1 MTNILEGRKHYK
13 PFRYPKLAE
22 LQDLHEKMHWIA
34 DEIKLDDDIRHW
46 HDKLGNNERKLLTEL
61 FRFFV
66 GADSDVLDGYANLT
80 YYFQK
85 TPEAAMVLSSIG
97 AREGVHLVSYS
108 LLIDTVGMPEN
119 IYKSFLEYEEI
130 SDKHDYVHRAF
141 TDLKTASRELENV
154 DEAISNPGD
163 WFIEIIDKLKEEHV
177 HTRRAYLKALAKVV
191 CITGCFIEG
200 LQLFSSFAV
209 LKNFEYTYKAMPGM
223 NDIVDFSIR
232 DEDIHIATCA
242 EIYKIMKAE
251 FSDIVDFE
259 DLEVEIQ
266 AICKDMVNLE
276 NRFIDLMFDAADNQI
291 KGLTKDELKQFIVAL
306 ANGRLTQ
313 FGINPVFPETRNP
326 LNWLDFLIYSKG
338 HTNFFERRAT
348 EYGKGTMT
356 GTLSDEAFSL

>member
-1 MTNILEGRKHYK
+1 MTNILEGRSYYK
-13 PFRYPKLAE
+13 PFRYPQLFE
-22 LQDLHEKMHWIA
+22 LVDKHEKMHWIA

-46 HDKLGNNERKLLTEL
+46 HDKLGDNERRLLTEL

-66 GADSDVLDGYANLT
+66 GADNDVLDGYANLT

-85 TPEAAMVLSSIG
+85 TPEAAMLLASIG
-97 AREGVHLVSYS
+97 AREAVHLMSYS

-130 SDKHDYVHRAF
+130 ADKHDYVHEAF
-141 TDLKTASRELENV
+141 DALKQSKSSMDTKEFFASTNMSLALAQIIYNSEKAFYEN
-154 DEAISNPGD
+154 
-163 WFIEIIDKLKEEHV
+163 
-177 HTRRAYLKALAKVV
+177 LAKVV

-209 LKNFEYTYKAMPGM
+209 LKNFEHAYKCMPGM

-232 DEDIHIATCA
+232 DEDIHIQTCA
-242 EIYKIMKAE
+242 ELYKIMKQE
-251 FSDIVDFE
+251 FSDIVDFTA
-259 DLEVEIQ
+259 LEVEIKE
-266 AICKDMVNLE
+266 ICKHMVELE
-276 NRFIDLMFDAADNQI
+276 NRFIDMMFDAANNDI

-306 ANGRLTQ
+306 ANGRLGQ
-313 FGINPVFPETRNP
+313 FGIDPVYPPTRNP
-326 LNWLDFLIYSKG
+326 LTWLDFLIYSKG

-356 GTLSDEAFSL
+356 GTLTDDAFTL